1 VADDQGRGGGLNAIP
16 IVIVA
21 AVARNGVIGA
31 ANRLVWKLSSDLRR
45 FRSLTMGKPL
55 VIGRKTYDSIGRPL
69 PGRHTIVVT
78 RNAGFKVEGVI
89 AAPSLREALDRARE
103 VAGRISAEEIIVA
116 GGGEIYRQAIDLA
129 QRLYITEVDLA
140 PAGDVHFPA
149 IDAARWRE
157 VRREKFDRGERD
169 DADSVFVEYER
180 LSDTPGASAA

>member
-1 VADDQGRGGGLNAIP
+1 VGGTLRFWSPQRFTRDAEVAEFDR
-16 IVIVA
+16 VIYAKVTE
-21 AVARNGVIGA
+21 R
-31 ANRLVWKLSSDLRR
+31 
-45 FRSLTMGKPL
+45 MP
-55 VIGRKTYDSIGRPL
+55 DSIGRPL